1 MRLAAP
7 IRRRRAVALALFA
20 AVVAVLA
27 STGVASADL
36 LSPESGGSPN
46 ADRIDTLYWLI
57 FAVALVVFIGVEG
70 VIFYSLFKFRARKGV
85 VPAQIRGN
93 TRLEIGWTIG
103 AAVILVVLGVFT
115 FVKLPGIRN
124 PDVSAANGYQG
135 GYVQIADAT
144 RRVPPSG
151 KFLNVCVTGQQY
163 IWRYTYAPNCA
174 SGNNFKY
181 AFSYT
186 DMYVPTDTTIT
197 LDINGQDVAHSWWI
211 PKLGGKFDAVPGYTN
226 HTWFKIP
233 GKYAGKTMFTGQC
246 AELCGRNHANMIAR
260 VIPVSPQQ
268 FETWLAQR
276 KTDIKAADTAAAA
289 QRKELEKTSP

>member
-1 MRLAAP
+1 LRPAAP
-7 IRRRRAVALALFA
+7 IRRSRALALVLFA

-27 STGVASADL
+27 SSGVASADL

-70 VIFYSLFKFRARKGV
+70 ILFYSLFKFRARKGV

-93 TRLEIGWTIG
+93 TRLEIGWTVG
-103 AAVILVVLGVFT
+103 AAVVLVVLGVFT
-115 FVKLPGIRN
+115 FIKLPGIRN
-124 PDVSAANGYQG
+124 PDVSEANGYQG

-151 KFLNVCVTGQQY
+151 KYLNVCVTGQQY

-181 AFSYT
+181 AFAYT

-211 PKLGGKFDAVPGYTN
+211 PKLGGKMDAVPGYTN

-233 GKYAGKTMFTGQC
+233 GKYAGHVFRGQC
-246 AELCGRNHANMIAR
+246 AELCGRNHANMVAT
-260 VIPVSPQQ
+260 VHALSPQD
-268 FETWLAQR
+268 FEQWLAER
-276 KTDIKAADTAAAA
+276 KSDIKAADEAAAK
-289 QRKELEKTSP
+289 QRRQLEQSSP